1 LFKKD
6 PMSIQSINPV
16 NGEIIQR
23 YTATSE
29 TEVNSKIDQAH
40 EAWKSWRR
48 VPLHQ
53 KADLLMKAAA
63 ILRTRKD
70 ALAMVMALEMGKPLK
85 DGLGEVEK
93 CAAVCEYYAQHGQ
106 EYLSDELVSTE
117 ASKSYIA
124 YQPIGIVLAVMPW
137 NFPFW
142 QVFRF
147 LAPGLMAGNCGLLK
161 HASNVPGCA
170 LAIEEVL
177 LEAGF
182 PEHVFQ
188 TLLIDSKAT
197 RKVIE
202 HPLVRAVTLTGSTE
216 AGMQVAQQA
225 AGLLKK
231 SVLEL
236 GGSDAYLVLEDADLE
251 AAAETCVQSR
261 LINNGQSCI
270 AAKRFILLEG
280 IADEFTEI
288 FKAKMASRITGD
300 PLQEGTQLGPM
311 ARKDLRDELH
321 QDVQKNIQAGAKCIL
336 GGKIPDISGNHAFY
350 TPTILTGIKK
360 GMPAY
365 EEETFG
371 PVASMITATNM
382 EEAIYIANDTKFGLG
397 AAVFSRNIARAEQI
411 AREELQAGSCFVNS
425 LVKSDPRL
433 PFGGIKGSGYG
444 RELGLVGMHEFVN
457 IKTVYLA

>member
-1 LFKKD
+1 
-6 PMSIQSINPV
+6 MSIQSINPV
-16 NGEIIQR
+16 NGEIIQI
-23 YTATSE
+23 YTANSE
-29 TEVNSKIDQAH
+29 NEVNSKINQAQ
-40 EAWKSWRR
+40 EAWRSWRQ

-63 ILRTRKD
+63 VLRTRKD
-70 ALAMVMALEMGKPLK
+70 ALAMLMALEMGKPLK
-85 DGLGEVEK
+85 AGIAEIEK
-93 CAAVCEYYAQHGQ
+93 CAGVCEYYAQHGE
-106 EYLSDELVSTE
+106 EYLSDQLVPTE
-117 ASKSYIA
+117 ARKSYIA
-124 YQPIGIVLAVMPW
+124 YQPLGIVLAVMPW

-142 QVFRF
+142 QGFRF
-147 LAPGLMAGNCGLLK
+147 LAPGLIAGNLGLLK

-197 RKVIE
+197 KKVIE

-270 AAKRFILLEG
+270 AAKRFILLER
-280 IADEFTEI
+280 IADEFTAI
-288 FKAKMASRITGD
+288 FKAKMASRITGN
-300 PLQEGTQLGPM
+300 PLEAATQLGPM

-321 QDVQKNIQAGAKCIL
+321 QEVQKNIQAGAECIL
-336 GGKIPDISGNHAFY
+336 GGEIPEYAGNHAFY
-350 TPTILTGIKK
+350 TPTILTGVKK

-371 PVASMITATNM
+371 PVASMIRAASV

-397 AAVFSRNIARAEQI
+397 AAVFSRDMERAEQI
-411 AREELQAGSCFVNS
+411 AKEELQAGSCFVNS
-425 LVKSDPRL
+425 FVKSDPRL

-444 RELGLVGMHEFVN
+444 RELGLVGIHEFVN
-457 IKTVYLA
+457 IKTVYMA

>member
-1 LFKKD
+1 
-6 PMSIQSINPV
+6 MSIQSINPV
-16 NGEIIQR
+16 NGEIIQS
-23 YTATSE
+23 YAAHSE
-29 TEVNSKIDQAH
+29 NEVSGKISIAH
-40 EAWKSWRR
+40 EAWKSWRH
-48 VPLHQ
+48 VPLFQ
-53 KADLLMKAAA
+53 KADLLNKVAAV
-63 ILRTRKD
+63 LRTRKD
-70 ALAMVMALEMGKPLK
+70 ALAMLMALEMGKPLK
-85 DGLGEVEK
+85 DGAGEIEK
-93 CAAVCEYYAQHGQ
+93 CAGVCEYYAQHGQ
-106 EYLSDELVSTE
+106 EYLSDQNVSTE

-124 YQPIGIVLAVMPW
+124 YQPLGIVLAVMPW

-177 LEAGF
+177 QEAGF

-197 RKVIE
+197 KKVIE
-202 HPLVRAVTLTGSTE
+202 HTLVRAVTLTGSTE

-251 AAAETCVQSR
+251 SAAETCVQSR

-270 AAKRFILLEG
+270 AAKRFILLES
-280 IADEFTEI
+280 IADEFTEL
-288 FKAKMASRITGD
+288 FKAKMSSRITGS
-300 PLQEGTQLGPM
+300 PLENGSQLGPM

-321 QDVQKNIQAGAKCIL
+321 QAVQKNIEAGANCIL
-336 GGKIPDISGNHAFY
+336 GGEIPDFPGNHAFY

-371 PVASMITATNM
+371 PVASMIRAADI
-382 EEAIYIANDTKFGLG
+382 EEAIYIANDTNFGLG
-397 AAVFSRNIARAEQI
+397 AAVFSRDVARAEQI
-411 AREELQAGSCFVNS
+411 ARTELHAGSCFVNS
-425 LVKSDPRL
+425 FVKSDPRL

>member
-1 LFKKD
+1 MPIK
-6 PMSIQSINPV
+6 SINPV
-16 NGEIIQR
+16 NGDTIKI
-23 YTATSE
+23 YTADSDKA
-29 TEVNSKIDQAH
+29 VNTKIEHARN
-40 EAWKSWRR
+40 AWNNWRQ
-48 VPLHQ
+48 VSITA
-53 KADLLMKAAA
+53 KADLLVKTAAV
-63 ILRTRKD
+63 LRTRKEK
-70 ALAMVMALEMGKPLK
+70 LAMLMALEMGKPLK
-85 DGLGEVEK
+85 DGQGEIEK
-93 CAAVCEYYAQHGQ
+93 CAGVCEYYAANGEQ
-106 EYLSDELVSTE
+106 YLTDQQVKTD
-117 ASKSYIA
+117 ATKSYIA
-124 YQPIGIVLAVMPW
+124 FQPLGIVLAIMPW

-182 PEHVFQ
+182 PECVFQ
-188 TLLIDSKAT
+188 TLLIDSNAT
-197 RKVIE
+197 RKVID
-202 HPLVRAVTLTGSTE
+202 HHAVCAVTLTGSTE

-236 GGSDAYLVLEDADLE
+236 GGSDAYLILEDANLE
-251 AAAETCVQSR
+251 QATETCVQSR

-270 AAKRFILLEG
+270 AAKRFILMKG
-280 IADEFTEI
+280 IEAEFTNL
-288 FKAKMASRITGD
+288 FKEKMASRITGD
-300 PLQEGTQLGPM
+300 PLDDQVNLGPM

-321 QDVQKNIQAGAKCIL
+321 DQVQKNIEAGAKCIL
-336 GGKIPDISGNHAFY
+336 GGKIPDFPDQHAFY
-350 TPTILTGIKK
+350 TPTILTGVKK

-371 PVASMITATNM
+371 PVASMIVA
-382 EEAIYIANDTKFGLG
+382 EDIEDAIRIANDTRFGLG
-397 AAVFSRNIARAEQI
+397 AAIFSKDIARAEQI
-411 AREELQAGSCFVNS
+411 AKEQLEAGSCFVNT

-444 RELGLVGMHEFVN
+444 RELGMMGMHEFVN
-457 IKTVYLA
+457 IKTVYLG

>member
-1 LFKKD
+1 
-6 PMSIQSINPV
+6 MSIQSINPV
-16 NGEIIQR
+16 NGEIIQS
-23 YTATSE
+23 YAAHSE
-29 TEVNSKIDQAH
+29 NEVSGKISIAH
-40 EAWKSWRR
+40 EAWKSWRH
-48 VPLHQ
+48 VPLFQ
-53 KADLLMKAAA
+53 KADLLNKVAAV
-63 ILRTRKD
+63 LRTRKD
-70 ALAMVMALEMGKPLK
+70 ALAMLMALEMGKPLK
-85 DGLGEVEK
+85 DGAGEIEK
-93 CAAVCEYYAQHGQ
+93 CAGVCEYYAQHGQ
-106 EYLSDELVSTE
+106 EYLSDQNVSTE

-124 YQPIGIVLAVMPW
+124 YQPLGIVLAVMPW

-177 LEAGF
+177 QEAGL

-197 RKVIE
+197 KKVIE
-202 HPLVRAVTLTGSTE
+202 HTLVRAVTLTGSTE

-251 AAAETCVQSR
+251 SAAETCVQSR

-270 AAKRFILLEG
+270 AAKRFILLES
-280 IADEFTEI
+280 IADEFTEL
-288 FKAKMASRITGD
+288 FKAKMSSRITGS
-300 PLQEGTQLGPM
+300 PLENGSQLGPM

-321 QDVQKNIQAGAKCIL
+321 QAVQKNIEAGANCIL
-336 GGKIPDISGNHAFY
+336 GGEIPDFPGNHAFY

-371 PVASMITATNM
+371 PVASMIRAADI
-382 EEAIYIANDTKFGLG
+382 EEAIYIANDTNFGLG
-397 AAVFSRNIARAEQI
+397 AAVFSRDVARAEQI
-411 AREELQAGSCFVNS
+411 ARTELHAGSCFVNS
-425 LVKSDPRL
+425 FVKSDPRL

>member
-1 LFKKD
+1 
-6 PMSIQSINPV
+6 MSIQSINPV
-16 NGEIIQR
+16 NGEIIQS
-23 YTATSE
+23 YTANSE
-29 TEVNSKIDQAH
+29 NEVNSKINQAQ
-40 EAWKSWRR
+40 EAWRSWRH
-48 VPLHQ
+48 VPLLQ

-63 ILRTRKD
+63 VLRTRKD

-85 DGLGEVEK
+85 DGLGEIEK
-93 CAAVCEYYAQHGQ
+93 CAGVCEYYARHGE
-106 EYLSDELVSTE
+106 EYLSDQLVPTE

-124 YQPIGIVLAVMPW
+124 YQPLGIVLAVMPW

-147 LAPGLMAGNCGLLK
+147 LAPGLIAGNCGLLK

-197 RKVIE
+197 KKVIE

-270 AAKRFILLEG
+270 AAKRFILLER
-280 IADEFTEI
+280 IADEFTAI

-300 PLQEGTQLGPM
+300 PLEAGTQLGPM
-311 ARKDLRDELH
+311 ARRDLRDELH
-321 QDVQKNIQAGAKCIL
+321 HEVQKNIQAGAKCIL
-336 GGKIPDISGNHAFY
+336 GGEIPEYPGNHAFY
-350 TPTILTGIKK
+350 TPTILTGVKK

-371 PVASMITATNM
+371 PVASMIRAASV

-397 AAVFSRNIARAEQI
+397 AAVFSRDMERAEKI
-411 AREELQAGSCFVNS
+411 AKEELQAGSCFVNCF
-425 LVKSDPRL
+425 VKSDPRL

-444 RELGLVGMHEFVN
+444 RELGLVGIHEFVN
-457 IKTVYLA
+457 IKTVYMV

>member
-1 LFKKD
+1 
-6 PMSIQSINPV
+6 MSIQSINPI
-16 NGEIIQR
+16 NGETIQSYTANSEVEVSSKIIQ
-23 YTATSE
+23 S
-29 TEVNSKIDQAH
+29 H

-63 ILRTRKD
+63 VLRTRKD

-93 CAAVCEYYAQHGQ
+93 CAGVCEYYAQHGQ
-106 EYLSDELVSTE
+106 EYLSDQLVPTE

-124 YQPIGIVLAVMPW
+124 YQPLGIVLAVMPW

-147 LAPGLMAGNCGLLK
+147 VAPGLMAGNCGLLK

-197 RKVIE
+197 KKVIE

-236 GGSDAYLVLEDADLE
+236 GGSDAYLVLDDADLE

-288 FKAKMASRITGD
+288 FKAKMASRVTGN
-300 PLQEGTQLGPM
+300 PLEEGTQLGPM

-321 QDVQKNIQAGAKCIL
+321 QEVQKNIQAGARCIL
-336 GGKIPDISGNHAFY
+336 GGEVPDMPGNNHAFY

-371 PVASMITATNM
+371 PVASMIRAANI

-397 AAVFSRNIARAEQI
+397 AAVFSRNMERAEQI
-411 AREELQAGSCFVNS
+411 AKEELQAGSCFVNS
-425 LVKSDPRL
+425 FVKSDPRL

-444 RELGLVGMHEFVN
+444 RELGLVGIHEFVN
-457 IKTVYLA
+457 IKTVYLR